1 MYDLAL
7 DNRTAFQLYE
17 ILARSFGDRIT
28 VSSAQTGQSG
38 DYHIEQI
45 RHAIGGHPRH
55 VCNWL
60 VSRCIPKAIQF
71 GYSTFD
77 GSDVFVY

>member
-28 VSSAQTGQSG
+28 VAAARSGQSG
-38 DYHIEQI
+38 DFHIERIQ
-45 RHAIGGHPRH
+45 HHIGGTRRH

-77 GSDVFVY
+77 GTDVFVY